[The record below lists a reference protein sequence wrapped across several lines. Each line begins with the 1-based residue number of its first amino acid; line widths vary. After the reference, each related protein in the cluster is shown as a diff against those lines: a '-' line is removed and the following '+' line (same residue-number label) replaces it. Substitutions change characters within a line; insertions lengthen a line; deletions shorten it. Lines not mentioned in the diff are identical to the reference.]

1 MTPVLPPRTIASSAP
16 AKPSA
21 TPGLRSFFG
30 LGPGELVIVA
40 IAGVIL
46 LGPSKLSELSRE
58 AGSAVGKMGDE
69 WTELKAIPEEFEKG
83 VEEGEIEA
91 RSRKAKDMEPV
102 ESVAEKETGK

>member
-1 MTPVLPPRTIASSAP
+1 
-16 AKPSA
+16 
-21 TPGLRSFFG
+21 
-30 LGPGELVIVA
+30 
-40 IAGVIL
+40 
-46 LGPSKLSELSRE
+46 
-58 AGSAVGKMGDE
+58 MGDE